1 MTPALR
7 EQRAFAPRELLFD
20 GESLGRT
27 LHGRLLLGHES
38 ELAQELH
45 LIEVEAVARHP
56 AAGHGHN
63 VALAHTDALSGRFD
77 RLSSRAPPQWPSVRS
92 HEVAFVNGR
101 VVGFVLVD

>member
-7 EQRAFAPRELLFD
+7 EQRAIAPRELLFD

-27 LHGRLLLGHES
+27 LYGRLLLGHES

-45 LIEVEAVARHP
+45 LIEVEALARHP

-63 VALAHTDALSGRFD
+63 VAFAHTDALSGRFD
-77 RLSSRAPPQWPSVRS
+77 RLSGRARQWPSVRS
-92 HEVAFVNGR
+92 HKVAFVNGR